1 MKAKLNLLF
10 AAVLLLTCVSCGTAE
25 PASDNVTPTLETRVA
40 AEDYISPS
48 SVYAAEDGC
57 VYAADETGGRV
68 IKLNADGTVAAQ
80 TDLEGGAH
88 CVKVRDGKVYVT
100 RGGLDGTLT
109 VLSTDLKLEKEY
121 VVGHTPTDVEFAGSV
136 AYVTN
141 RFSDTVTAI
150 DLTTD
155 GNTSTFHVGREP
167 IAAAVAQDKLYVAC
181 HLPDDAANDEVVSAS
196 VHVFHDIG
204 DVRTVRHQGV
214 IELVNGTGGVK
225 DIEATPD
232 GERLFV
238 SAVIARYQ
246 YPTTQLDGAW
256 INSNGF
262 AILDAKTDSYVNTI
276 LLDDVTLGAASPW
289 GIAFDGENVYFAA
302 SGTGEIISF
311 PMQKLDNLLN
321 SKENKGRELADEIG
335 ILNAVRTRTQMPGEG
350 VRDIMIR
357 DGKLYCTEYFT
368 GDIAVLNTSDLS
380 ISSLTLGEQPEAD
393 IVRLGETLWYDATKC
408 YQNWEACASCHPD
421 GRVDGFN
428 WDNLNDGLGNPKSA
442 VSMMFTHRCPPVM
455 ITGIRANAETAVRAG
470 MKFIQFN
477 TLDEESNKAIDE
489 YLKSMLPEESP
500 ALQLDGT
507 LTETAAEGRDLFEQ
521 YGCAEC
527 HPAPLYTDLELHT
540 SPILGDDGGWENRD
554 FATPTLVEVWRSA
567 PYMYNGS
574 ARTIE
579 DAVRHFVPEG
589 TSEDDIAKISEF
601 VRSIGTVGEDYGV
614 EQVFWCNA
622 DGVEGQGKPKL
633 SEAAPGLKIT
643 GFTVRCQK
651 ENAAPAYA
659 KVTTYTA
666 NGHVNIERTYSL
678 GEMAYNTA
686 VHVDV
691 SEVVFAL
698 TEELRLEIELTD
710 KKGNPLASTYV
721 LTVKEN

>member
-1 MKAKLNLLF
+1 MKTKFNLPLLF
-10 AAVLLLTCVSCGTAE
+10 AAALLLVTTSCGKTE
-25 PASDNVTPTLETRVA
+25 PASDNVTPTPETRIA
-40 AEDYISPS
+40 AENYISPS
-48 SVYAAEDGC
+48 SVFIDTDGC

-68 IKLNADGTVAAQ
+68 IKLNPDGTVAAQ
-80 TDLEGGAH
+80 IDLEGGAH
-88 CVKVRDGKVYVT
+88 CVKVHDGKVYVT

-121 VVGHTPTDVEFAGSV
+121 PVGHTPTDVEIIGTTV
-136 AYVTN
+136 YVTN
-141 RFSDTVTAI
+141 RFSNTVSRI
-150 DLTTD
+150 DLTD
-155 GNTSTFHVGREP
+155 GSIHDYSVDGREP
-167 IAAAVAQDKLYVAC
+167 IAAAVAQDKLFVAC
-181 HLPDDAANDEVVSAS
+181 HLPDDAANAETVSAS
-196 VHVFHDIG
+196 VY
-204 DVRTVRHQGV
+204 V
-214 IELVNGTGGVK
+214 IDMASEVMGSIDLVNGTGGVK

-232 GERLFV
+232 GKRLFV

-262 AILDAKTDSYVNTI
+262 AIIDAENDSYVNTI

-289 GIAFDGENVYFAA
+289 GIAFDEANAYFAA

-350 VRDIMIR
+350 VRDLMYSG
-357 DGKLYCTEYFT
+357 GKLYCTEYFT
-368 GDIAVLNTSDLS
+368 GDIAVMDTSDFSVSTLS
-380 ISSLTLGEQPEAD
+380 LGEQPEAD

-442 VSMMFTHRCPPVM
+442 ASMMFTHRCPPVM

-477 TLDEESNKAIDE
+477 TIDEESNKAIDE
-489 YLKSMLPEESP
+489 YLKSMLPVESP

-507 LTETAAEGRDLFEQ
+507 LNETAAEGEVLFEE

-527 HPAPLYTDLELHT
+527 HPAPLYTDLKLHK
-540 SPILGDDGGWENRD
+540 SPILGEDGGWENRE

-574 ARTIE
+574 AKTIE
-579 DAVRHFVPEG
+579 EAVRHFVPEG
-589 TSEDDIAKISEF
+589 TSDEDVAKIAEF
-601 VRSIGTVGEDYGV
+601 VRSIGVEGEDYGV
-614 EQVFWCNA
+614 EQVFWTDS
-622 DGVEGQGKPKL
+622 DGNEGQGRIP
-633 SEAAPGLKIT
+633 SYARVT
-643 GFTVRCQK
+643 GFTVRCQA
-651 ENAAPAYA
+651 ENAEPGYA
-659 KVTTYTA
+659 RVRWITDD
-666 NGHVNIERTYSL
+666 GEVNYQYSL

-691 SEVVFAL
+691 GEDYMILVD
-698 TEELRLEIELTD
+698 ERYRLEISIVD

-721 LTVKEN
+721 LTVKEP

>member
-1 MKAKLNLLF
+1 MKTKLNLLF
-10 AAVLLLTCVSCGTAE
+10 AAVLLLVTASCGKAE
-25 PASDNVTPTLETRVA
+25 PASDNVMPTLDQRTA
-40 AEDYISPS
+40 AEEYISPS
-48 SVYAAEDGC
+48 SVYAAEDGT
-57 VYAADETGGRV
+57 VYTADETGGRI
-68 IKLNADGTVAAQ
+68 IKLNADGTIAAQ
-80 TDLEGGAH
+80 TELSGGAH
-88 CVKVRDGKVYVT
+88 CVKVHDGKVYVA
-100 RGGLDGTLT
+100 RGGSDGTLT
-109 VLSTDLKLEKEY
+109 MLNTDLKLEKEY
-121 VVGHTPTDVEFAGSV
+121 PVGHTPTDVEFIGTT

-141 RFSDTVTAI
+141 RFSNTVSAI
-150 DLTTD
+150 DLTD
-155 GNTSTFHVGREP
+155 GSTHDYQVDGREP
-167 IAAAVAQDKLYVAC
+167 MAAAVAQGKLFVAC
-181 HLPDDAANDEVVSAS
+181 HLPDDAANAGTVSAS
-196 VHVFHDIG
+196 VYVIDETSEYFD
-204 DVRTVRHQGV
+204 T

-232 GERLFV
+232 GSRLFV

-262 AILDAKTDSYVNTI
+262 AIIDAATDSYVNTI

-289 GIAFDGENVYFAA
+289 GIAFDEENVYFAA

-311 PMQKLDNLLN
+311 PLKKLDNLLK
-321 SKENKGRELADEIG
+321 SSENKGRELADDIG
-335 ILNAVRTRTQMPGEG
+335 LLNSVRTRTQMPGEG
-350 VRDIMIR
+350 VRDIMYR

-368 GDIAVLNTSDLS
+368 GDIAVMNTSDYTVS
-380 ISSLTLGEQPEAD
+380 TLTLGEQPEAD

-408 YQNWEACASCHPD
+408 YQNWESCASCHPD

-442 VSMMFTHRCPPVM
+442 ASMMYTFRCAPVM

-477 TLDEESNKAIDE
+477 TMSEESNRAIDE
-489 YLKSMLPEESP
+489 YLKSLLPEESP
-500 ALQLDGT
+500 ALKLGGT
-507 LTETAAEGRDLFEQ
+507 LTETAAEGKVLFEE

-574 ARTIE
+574 ARTME

-589 TSEDDIAKISEF
+589 TSDEDVAKISEF
-601 VRSIGTVGEDYGV
+601 VRSIGIEGEDYGV
-614 EQVFWCNA
+614 EQVFWTDT
-622 DGVEGQGKPKL
+622 DGNEGQGRPVHG
-633 SEAAPGLKIT
+633 AQIT
-643 GFTVRCQK
+643 GFTVRCQS
-651 ENAAPAYA
+651 EDADPAYA
-659 KVTTYTA
+659 KITAYTA
-666 NGHVNIERTYSL
+666 DGSVNLERSYSL
-678 GEMAYNTA
+678 GTVPYNTA
-686 VHVDV
+686 VRV
-691 SEVVFAL
+691 AL
-698 TEELRLEIELTD
+698 EDGTFIADKTFTIHIELTD

>member
-1 MKAKLNLLF
+1 MKTKFNLLF
-10 AAVLLLTCVSCGTAE
+10 AAALLLLTASCGKAE
-25 PASDNVTPTLETRVA
+25 PASDNVTPTLETRIA
-40 AEDYISPS
+40 AENYISPS

-68 IKLNADGTVAAQ
+68 IKLNPDGSIAAQ
-80 TDLEGGAH
+80 IDLAGGAH
-88 CVKVRDGKVYVT
+88 CVKVHDGKVYVT
-100 RGGLDGTLT
+100 RGGSDGTLT
-109 VLSTDLKLEKEY
+109 VLNTDLKFEKEY
-121 VVGHTPTDVEFAGSV
+121 PVGHTPTDVEIDGNI

-141 RFSDTVTAI
+141 RFSDSVSVL
-150 DLTTD
+150 DLTSGTAHD
-155 GNTSTFHVGREP
+155 VPVGREP
-167 IAAAVAQDKLYVAC
+167 MAAAVAQGKLYVAC
-181 HLPDDAANDEVVSAS
+181 HLPDDAANEDVVSAS
-196 VHVFHDIG
+196 VYVIDMAAE
-204 DVRTVRHQGV
+204 TVKS

-232 GERLFV
+232 GKRLFV

-262 AILDAKTDSYVNTI
+262 AIIDAETDAYVNTI

-289 GIAFDGENVYFAA
+289 GIAFDEENAYFAA

-311 PMQKLDNLLN
+311 PLSKLDGILR
-321 SKENKGRELADEIG
+321 SSENRGRELADEIG
-335 ILNAVRTRTQMPGEG
+335 ILNTVRTRTQLPGEG
-350 VRDIMIR
+350 VRDIMLR

-368 GDIAVLNTSDLS
+368 GDIAVMNTSDFS
-380 ISSLTLGEQPEAD
+380 ISALTLGEQPEAD

-442 VSMMFTHRCPPVM
+442 VSMMYTFRCPPVM
-455 ITGIRANAETAVRAG
+455 ITGIRADAETAVRAG

-477 TLDEESNKAIDE
+477 TLDEESNRAIDE
-489 YLKSMLPEESP
+489 YLKSLLPVESP
-500 ALQLDGT
+500 ALELDGT
-507 LTETAAEGRDLFEQ
+507 LTETAAEGKVLFEQ

-527 HPAPLYTDLELHT
+527 HPAPLYTDLELHQ
-540 SPILGDDGGWENRD
+540 SPILGGDGGWENRS

-574 ARTIE
+574 ALTLE

-589 TSEDDIAKISEF
+589 TSGDDIAKISEF
-601 VRSIGTVGEDYGV
+601 VRSIGTEGEDYGV
-614 EQVFWCNA
+614 EQVFWTDT
-622 DGVEGQGKPKL
+622 DGNEGQGRIP
-633 SEAAPGLKIT
+633 SHARVT
-643 GFTVRCQK
+643 GFTVRCQA
-651 ENAAPAYA
+651 EDAEPAYA
-659 KVTTYTA
+659 HVRWVTDDGEVSY
-666 NGHVNIERTYSL
+666 RYSL

-686 VHVDV
+686 VHVAVGEDYMV
-691 SEVVFAL
+691 LADGRY
-698 TEELRLEIELTD
+698 RLEIELTD
-710 KKGNPLASTYV
+710 KKGNPLASPYV

>member
-1 MKAKLNLLF
+1 MKTKFTLLF
-10 AAVLLLTCVSCGTAE
+10 AAALLLACASCGKAE
-25 PASDNVTPTLETRVA
+25 PASDNVTPTPETRIA
-40 AEDYISPS
+40 AENYISPS
-48 SVYAAEDGC
+48 SVYAAEDGT

-68 IKLNADGTVAAQ
+68 IRLGADGSIAAQ
-80 TDLEGGAH
+80 IDLEGGAH
-88 CVKVRDGKVYVT
+88 CVKVHDGKVYVT

-109 VLSTDLKLEKEY
+109 VLSADLKIEKEY
-121 VVGHTPTDVEFAGSV
+121 PVGHTPTDVEFAGNI

-155 GNTSTFHVGREP
+155 GDTSTFNVSREP
-167 IAAAVAQDKLYVAC
+167 IAAAIANGKLYVAC
-181 HLPDDAANDEVVSAS
+181 HLPDDAANEDVVSAS
-196 VHVFHDIG
+196 VHVFHDLE
-204 DVRTVRHQGV
+204 DVRTVRYDGV

-232 GERLFV
+232 GSRLFV

-262 AILDAKTDSYVNTI
+262 AIIDAATDSYVNTI

-289 GIAFDGENVYFAA
+289 GIAFDEENAYFAA

-311 PMQKLDNLLN
+311 PMNKLDAAM
-321 SKENKGRELADEIG
+321 KAGRELADEIG
-335 ILNAVRTRTQMPGEG
+335 LLSAVRTRTQLPGEG
-350 VRDIMIR
+350 VRDIMLR

-380 ISSLTLGEQPEAD
+380 ISTLSLGEQPEAD

-442 VSMMFTHRCPPVM
+442 VSMMYTFRCPPVM
-455 ITGIRANAETAVRAG
+455 ITGIRADAGTAVRAG

-477 TLDEESNKAIDE
+477 TIDEESNRAIDE

-500 ALQLDGT
+500 ALELGGT
-507 LTETAAEGRDLFEQ
+507 LTETAAEGKELFEQ
-521 YGCAEC
+521 YGCVQC
-527 HPAPLYTDLELHT
+527 HPAPLYTDLKHHT
-540 SPILGDDGGWENRD
+540 SPILGKDGGWENRD

-574 ARTIE
+574 AKTIE

-589 TSEDDIAKISEF
+589 TSDDDVAKISEF
-601 VRSIGTVGEDYGV
+601 VRSIGTEGEDYGV
-614 EQVFWCNA
+614 EQVFWTGE
-622 DGVEGQGKPKL
+622 DGTEGQGRP
-633 SEAAPGLKIT
+633 AAGSTLT
-643 GFTVRCQK
+643 GFTVRCQA
-651 ENAAPAYA
+651 ENAVPAYA
-659 KVTTYTA
+659 DVTLITDDGRITC
-666 NGHVNIERTYSL
+666 RYSL

-686 VHVDV
+686 AYVDL
-691 SEVVFAL
+691 SAESL
-698 TEELRLEIELTD
+698 YMRDGRWGLEINFAD
-710 KKGNPLASTYV
+710 KKGNPLASPYV

>member
-1 MKAKLNLLF
+1 MKTKWNLLF
-10 AAVLLLTCVSCGTAE
+10 AAVLLLPLITASCGKAE

-40 AEDYISPS
+40 AEEYISPS

-68 IKLNADGTVAAQ
+68 IKLNPDGTAAAQ
-80 TDLEGGAH
+80 TDLEGGVH
-88 CVKVRDGKVYVT
+88 CVKVHDGKVYVT

-121 VVGHTPTDVEFAGSV
+121 PVGHTPTDVEFIGNS

-141 RFSDTVTAI
+141 RFSGTVTAI
-150 DLTTD
+150 DLTDERTREI
-155 GNTSTFHVGREP
+155 TVGREP
-167 IAAAVAQDKLYVAC
+167 IAATIAQDKLYIAC
-181 HLPDDAANDEVVSAS
+181 HLPDDAANSDVVSAS
-196 VHVFHDIG
+196 VYVLDDIA
-204 DVRTVRHQGV
+204 DVKTAVV
-214 IELVNGTGGVK
+214 KTSIELVNGTGGVK
-225 DIEATPD
+225 DIEVTPD
-232 GERLFV
+232 GKRLFV

-262 AILDAKTDSYVNTI
+262 AIIDAENASYVNTI

-289 GIAFDGENVYFAA
+289 GIAFDEDTAYFAA

-311 PMQKLDNLLN
+311 PLSKLDGILN
-321 SKENKGRELADEIG
+321 SAENKGRELADEIG
-335 ILNAVRTRTQMPGEG
+335 ILNTVRTRTQLPGEG
-350 VRDIMIR
+350 IRDIMYR

-380 ISSLTLGEQPEAD
+380 VSTLTLGEQPEAD

-442 VSMMFTHRCPPVM
+442 ASMMYTHRCPPVM

-489 YLKSMLPEESP
+489 YLKSMLPVESP

-521 YGCAEC
+521 YGCAQC
-527 HPAPLYTDLELHT
+527 HPAPLYTDLKLHT
-540 SPILGDDGGWENRD
+540 SPILGDDGGWENRE

-574 ARTIE
+574 ALTIE
-579 DAVRHFVPEG
+579 DAVRHFVPAG
-589 TSEDDIAKISEF
+589 TSEEDIAKISEF
-601 VRSIGTVGEDYGV
+601 VRSIGTEGEDYGV
-614 EQVFWCNA
+614 EQVFWTDT
-622 DGVEGQGKPKL
+622 DGNEGQGRVP
-633 SEAAPGLKIT
+633 AHARVT
-643 GFTVRCQK
+643 GFTVRCQA
-651 ENAAPAYA
+651 ENAEPGYA
-659 KVTTYTA
+659 RVRWVTDD
-666 NGHVNIERTYSL
+666 GEVNYQYSL

-686 VHVDV
+686 VHVAVGEDYMIL
-691 SEVVFAL
+691 SDERY
-698 TEELRLEIELTD
+698 RLEISIVD
-710 KKGNPLASTYV
+710 KNGNPLASTYV

>member
-1 MKAKLNLLF
+1 MKTKFTLLF
-10 AAVLLLTCVSCGTAE
+10 AAALLLLTASCGKTE
-25 PASDNVTPTLETRVA
+25 PASDNVIPTPETRIA
-40 AEDYISPS
+40 AENYISPS
-48 SVYAAEDGC
+48 SVYAAEDGT

-68 IKLNADGTVAAQ
+68 IKLNADGTIAAQ
-80 TDLEGGAH
+80 ITLDGGAH
-88 CVKVRDGKVYVT
+88 CVKMYDGKVYVT
-100 RGGLDGTLT
+100 RGGSDGTLT
-109 VLSTDLKLEKEY
+109 VLSTDLKIEKEY
-121 VVGHTPTDVEFAGSV
+121 PVGHTPTDVEFSGNV
-136 AYVTN
+136 AYVVN

-150 DLTTD
+150 DLNTD
-155 GNTSTFHVGREP
+155 GDTSTFKVSREP
-167 IAAAVAQDKLYVAC
+167 IAAAIANGKLYVAC
-181 HLPDDAANDEVVSAS
+181 HLPDDAANEEVVSAS
-196 VHVFHDIG
+196 VHIFYDLKN
-204 DVRTVRHQGV
+204 VRTVRYQGS
-214 IELVNGTGGVK
+214 IDLVNGTGGVK

-232 GERLFV
+232 GTRLFV

-262 AILDAKTDSYVNTI
+262 AIIDAETDSYVNTI

-289 GIAFDGENVYFAA
+289 GIAFDDENAYFAA
-302 SGTGEIISF
+302 SGTGEIVSF
-311 PMQKLDNLLN
+311 PISKLDGILK
-321 SKENKGRELADEIG
+321 SSENKGRELADEIG
-335 ILNAVRTRTQMPGEG
+335 ILNTVRTRTQMPGEG

-368 GDIAVLNTSDLS
+368 GDIAVMNTSDFS
-380 ISSLTLGEQPEAD
+380 ISTLSLGEQPEAD

-442 VSMMFTHRCPPVM
+442 ASMMFTHRCPPVM
-455 ITGIRANAETAVRAG
+455 ITGIRADAETAVRAG

-477 TLDEESNKAIDE
+477 TLDEDSNRAIDE
-489 YLKSMLPEESP
+489 YLKSMLPVESP

-507 LTETAAEGRDLFEQ
+507 LTETAEEGKVLFEQ

-527 HPAPLYTDLELHT
+527 HPAPLYTDLKLHT
-540 SPILGDDGGWENRD
+540 SPILGKDGGWENRD

-574 ARTIE
+574 AKTIE

-589 TSEDDIAKISEF
+589 TSDDDVAKISEF
-601 VRSIGTVGEDYGV
+601 VRSIGTEGEEYGV
-614 EQVFWCNA
+614 EQVFWTDT
-622 DGVEGQGKPKL
+622 DGNEGQGRPVHG
-633 SEAAPGLKIT
+633 SAVT
-643 GFTVRCQK
+643 GFTVRCQA
-651 ENAAPAYA
+651 EEAEECNV
-659 KVTTYTA
+659 KVTAYTA
-666 NGHVNIERTYSL
+666 DGSVNLERSYSL
-678 GEMAYNTA
+678 GTVPYNTA
-686 VHVDV
+686 VQV
-691 SEVVFAL
+691 AL
-698 TEELRLEIELTD
+698 EDGAFIMDSSFELHIELTD

>member
-1 MKAKLNLLF
+1 MKTKFTLLF
-10 AAVLLLTCVSCGTAE
+10 AAALLLACASCGKAE
-25 PASDNVTPTLETRVA
+25 PASDNVTPTLETRIA
-40 AEDYISPS
+40 AENYISPS
-48 SVYAAEDGC
+48 SVYAAEDGT

-80 TDLEGGAH
+80 TELPGGAH
-88 CVKVRDGKVYVT
+88 CVKVHDGKVYVT
-100 RGGLDGTLT
+100 RGGSDGTLA

-121 VVGHTPTDVEFAGSV
+121 KVGHTPTDVEFIGTT

-141 RFSDTVTAI
+141 RFSDSVTMIGLI
-150 DLTTD
+150 DGGRHD
-155 GNTSTFHVGREP
+155 IPVGREP
-167 IAAAVAQDKLYVAC
+167 MAAAVVQDKLYVAC
-181 HLPDDAANDEVVSAS
+181 HLPDDAANADVVSAS
-196 VHVFHDIG
+196 VYVIDMTTNSADG
-204 DVRTVRHQGV
+204 TVRA

-232 GERLFV
+232 GSRLFV

-262 AILDAKTDSYVNTI
+262 AIIDAATDSYVNTI

-289 GIAFDGENVYFAA
+289 GIAFDEENAYFAA
-302 SGTGEIISF
+302 SGTGEILSF
-311 PMQKLDNLLN
+311 PMNKLDAAMK
-321 SKENKGRELADEIG
+321 SGKELADDIG
-335 ILNAVRTRTQMPGEG
+335 LLSAVRTRTQLPGEG
-350 VRDIMIR
+350 VRDLMLR

-368 GDIAVLNTSDLS
+368 GDIAVMNTSDYS
-380 ISSLTLGEQPEAD
+380 ISTLALGEQPEAD

-442 VSMMFTHRCPPVM
+442 VSMMYTFRCPPVM
-455 ITGIRANAETAVRAG
+455 ITGIRADAGTAVRAG

-477 TLDEESNKAIDE
+477 TIDEDSNKAIDE
-489 YLKSMLPEESP
+489 YLKSLLPVESP
-500 ALQLDGT
+500 ALELGGT
-507 LTETAAEGRDLFEQ
+507 LTETAAEGEALFEQ

-527 HPAPLYTDLELHT
+527 HPAPLYTDLAMHT
-540 SPILGDDGGWENRD
+540 SPILGEDGGWENRS

-574 ARTIE
+574 AKTIE
-579 DAVRHFVPEG
+579 EAVRHFVPEG
-589 TSEDDIAKISEF
+589 TSDDDVAKLSEF
-601 VRSIGTVGEDYGV
+601 VRSIGTEGEDYGV
-614 EQVFWCNA
+614 EQVFWTDEEGN
-622 DGVEGQGKPKL
+622 EGQGRPVGR
-633 SEAAPGLKIT
+633 STIT

-651 ENAAPAYA
+651 KDAAPAFA
-659 KVTTYTA
+659 DVTVHTDDGSIHY
-666 NGHVNIERTYSL
+666 RYFL

-686 VHVDV
+686 VYVD
-691 SEVVFAL
+691 L
-698 TEELRLEIELTD
+698 TADNRYMYDERWGLEINFADT
-710 KKGNPLASTYV
+710 KGNPLASAYR
-721 LTVKEN
+721 LTVREN

>member
-1 MKAKLNLLF
+1 MKTKWNLLF
-10 AAVLLLTCVSCGTAE
+10 AALLLLLTASCGKTE

-48 SVYAAEDGC
+48 SVAVDADGC

-68 IKLNADGTVAAQ
+68 IKLNPDGTIAAQ
-80 TDLEGGAH
+80 IDLDGSAH
-88 CVKVRDGKVYVT
+88 CVKVHDGKVYVT

-121 VVGHTPTDVEFAGSV
+121 PVGHTPTDVEFAGHI
-136 AYVTN
+136 AYITN
-141 RFSDTVTAI
+141 RFSDTIIAI
-150 DLTTD
+150 DLETD
-155 GNTSTFHVGREP
+155 GDTSTFNVGREP
-167 IAAAVAQDKLYVAC
+167 IAAAIADGKLYVAC
-181 HLPDDAANDEVVSAS
+181 HLPDDAANEEVVSTS
-196 VHVFHDIG
+196 VHVFHDLE
-204 DVRTVRHQGV
+204 DVRTVRYQGA
-214 IELVNGTGGVK
+214 IDLVNGTGGVK

-232 GERLFV
+232 GKRLFV

-262 AILDAKTDSYVNTI
+262 AIIDAETDSYVNTI

-289 GIAFDGENVYFAA
+289 GIAFDEDNAYFAA

-311 PMQKLDNLLN
+311 PMQKLDNILN

-350 VRDIMIR
+350 VRDILYSN
-357 DGKLYCTEYFT
+357 GKLYCTEYFT
-368 GDIAVLNTSDLS
+368 GDIAVMNTSDFSVSTLS
-380 ISSLTLGEQPEAD
+380 LGEQPEAD

-477 TLDEESNKAIDE
+477 TIDEESNRAIDE
-489 YLKSMLPEESP
+489 YLKSMLPVESP
-500 ALQLDGT
+500 ALQLGGT
-507 LTETAAEGRDLFEQ
+507 LTETAAEGEVLFEQ

-527 HPAPLYTDLELHT
+527 HPAPLYTDLKLHQ
-540 SPILGDDGGWENRD
+540 SPILGEDGGWENRD

-574 ARTIE
+574 AKTIE

-589 TSEDDIAKISEF
+589 TSDDDVAKIAEF

-614 EQVFWCNA
+614 EQVFWTDDN
-622 DGVEGQGKPKL
+622 GNEGQGRPVHG
-633 SEAAPGLKIT
+633 SQIT
-643 GFTVRCQK
+643 GFTVRCQA
-651 ENAAPAYA
+651 ENAEPAYA
-659 KVTTYTA
+659 KITAYTA
-666 NGHVNIERTYSL
+666 DGSVNLERSYSL
-678 GEMAYNTA
+678 GTVAYNTA
-686 VHVDV
+686 VKVALDDGNFFVDKTF
-691 SEVVFAL
+691 EFH
-698 TEELRLEIELTD
+698 IELTD

-721 LTVKEN
+721 LTVKET

>member
-1 MKAKLNLLF
+1 MKSKFTLLF
-10 AAVLLLTCVSCGTAE
+10 AAALLLLTASCGKAE
-25 PASDNVTPTLETRVA
+25 PASDNVTPTLETRIA
-40 AEDYISPS
+40 AENYISPS
-48 SVYAAEDGC
+48 SVYAAEDGT

-68 IKLNADGTVAAQ
+68 IKLNADGSIAAQ
-80 TDLEGGAH
+80 IDLEGGAH
-88 CVKVRDGKVYVT
+88 CVKVHDGKVYVT

-121 VVGHTPTDVEFAGSV
+121 AVGHTPTDVEFAGNI

-155 GNTSTFHVGREP
+155 GNTSTFNVGREP
-167 IAAAVAQDKLYVAC
+167 IAAAVANGKLYVAC
-181 HLPDDAANDEVVSAS
+181 HLPDDAANEEIVSAS
-196 VHVFHDIG
+196 VHVFHDIE
-204 DVRTVRHQGV
+204 DVRTVRYQGK
-214 IELVNGTGGVK
+214 IDLVNGTGGVK

-232 GERLFV
+232 GSRLFV

-262 AILDAKTDSYVNTI
+262 AIIDAETDSYVNTI

-289 GIAFDGENVYFAA
+289 GIAFDEDNVYFAA
-302 SGTGEIISF
+302 SGTGEIVSF
-311 PMQKLDNLLN
+311 PLSKLDGILK
-321 SKENKGRELADEIG
+321 SSENRGRELADEIG

-350 VRDIMIR
+350 VRDLMLR

-368 GDIAVLNTSDLS
+368 GDIAVMNTSDFS
-380 ISSLTLGEQPEAD
+380 ISTLSLGEQPEAD

-455 ITGIRANAETAVRAG
+455 ITGIRADAETAVRAG

-477 TLDEESNKAIDE
+477 TIDEESNKAIDE
-489 YLKSMLPEESP
+489 YLRSMLPVESP
-500 ALQLDGT
+500 ALELGGT
-507 LTETAAEGRDLFEQ
+507 LTETAAEGKELFEQ
-521 YGCAEC
+521 YGCVQC
-527 HPAPLYTDLELHT
+527 HPAPLYTDLKHHT
-540 SPILGDDGGWENRD
+540 SPILGEDGGWENRD
-554 FATPTLVEVWRSA
+554 FATPTLVESWRSA

-574 ARTIE
+574 AKTIE

-589 TSEDDIAKISEF
+589 TSDDDVAKISEF
-601 VRSIGTVGEDYGV
+601 VRSIGTEGEDYGV
-614 EQVFWCNA
+614 EQVFWRDSEGN
-622 DGVEGQGKPKL
+622 EGQGRPVAG
-633 SEAAPGLKIT
+633 SVVT

-651 ENAAPAYA
+651 KDAAPCYA
-659 KVTTYTA
+659 LVTFVTDDGRITYA
-666 NGHVNIERTYSL
+666 YSL
-678 GEMAYNTA
+678 GEMEYNTA

-691 SEVVFAL
+691 
-698 TEELRLEIELTD
+698 EEDSIYLRDERWSVEIQLAD
-710 KKGNPLASTYV
+710 KKREPLASTYV